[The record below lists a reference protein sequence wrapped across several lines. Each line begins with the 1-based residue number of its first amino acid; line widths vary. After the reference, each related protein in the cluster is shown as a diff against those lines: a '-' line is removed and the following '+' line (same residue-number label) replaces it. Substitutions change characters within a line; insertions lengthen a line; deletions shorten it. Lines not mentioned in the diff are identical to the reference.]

1 MTLLQT
7 FCQWLYDL
15 PVSEALRES
24 DDVFPILETA
34 HVLGIC
40 LMVGTI
46 ATVDLRLIG
55 VLLREQPAAR
65 VSQALLP
72 YTWAGFGLMLATGL
86 PLFAAEAA
94 KLYANPAFRAKL
106 LLLSLAGG
114 NALLFHQTMRPL
126 ADPSR
131 PLNASDRAAAI
142 PLRMKVLACTSLCC
156 WLAIVVAG
164 RLIALYRAH

>member
-1 MTLLQT
+1 MTALQT

-15 PVSEALRES
+15 PASEALRES
-24 DDVFPILETA
+24 DDVFPIIETA

-46 ATVDLRLIG
+46 ATVDLRLMG
-55 VLLREQPAAR
+55 AVLRGQPATR

-72 YTWAGFGLMLATGL
+72 YTWAGFGLMLSTGL

-94 KLYANPAFRAKL
+94 KLYGNPAFRVKL
-106 LLLSLAGG
+106 LLLLLAAG
-114 NALLFHQTMRPL
+114 NALAFHRTT
-126 ADPSR
+126 ADKSGKWD
-131 PLNASDRAAAI
+131 SAAAV
-142 PLRMKVLACTSLCC
+142 PLRVRVFAGTSLLC
-156 WLAIVVAG
+156 WFGIVVAG